1 MLHGLK
7 STYRQWLLSILVL
20 QRTLHIPSE
29 ELPSQTRLARVDFQ
43 LDYHLSSQFARLV
56 YAQHQGIYAKHGL
69 DVSLLTAPP
78 AAGGDPALVSRMQEE
93 LGQQRLVLGSVE
105 QNTPVAAQIYGQLP
119 IRAVSAMLHSTPLAI
134 AAPPGSPVKTFTAVA

>member
-29 ELPSQTRLARVDFQ
+29 QLPSQTRLARVDFQ
-43 LDYHLSSQFARLV
+43 LDYHLSSQFAGLV

-69 DVSLLTAPP
+69 NVSLLAPP
-78 AAGGDPALVSRMQEE
+78 AAGEDPALVSRMQEE
-93 LGQQRLVLGSVE
+93 LQQRLVLGSVE

-119 IRAVSAMLHSTPLAI
+119 IRAVSAMLHSAPLAI
-134 AAPPGSPVKTFTAVA
+134 AAPPGSPIKTFTAVA